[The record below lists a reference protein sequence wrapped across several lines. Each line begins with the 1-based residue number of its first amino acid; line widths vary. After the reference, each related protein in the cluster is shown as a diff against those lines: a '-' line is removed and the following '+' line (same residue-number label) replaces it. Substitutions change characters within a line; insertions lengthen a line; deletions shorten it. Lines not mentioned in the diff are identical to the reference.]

1 MQGNLDTLLPTTKQC
16 VLIRLYSGCAASYYI
31 SGHSSVEVPSLS
43 LGRRSN
49 NNRYLDIDG
58 TDLTAGVYT
67 GDDARGPVRADR
79 YP

>member
-1 MQGNLDTLLPTTKQC
+1 MRSWTTAVLVLAGAALLCP
-16 VLIRLYSGCAASYYI
+16 A